1 MGPCTSASAGGA
13 SGHRTRANDTHA
25 PSIPAVGAWYDAT
38 PHLFIPADAGEKVTL
53 PGIAITI
60 KVTAAS
66 TGNAFAVFEEV
77 TRPGA
82 GPALH
87 VHRHQCEIF
96 RFLEGMYEVKVGDE
110 VFTAEPGA
118 VAVVSPGQAH
128 AFRNIG
134 ASEARLQYIIMPGAS
149 SDELFRHLS
158 RLLRHG
164 EPDMAALDRLG
175 EQFDT
180 LFGGPPLETV

>member
-1 MGPCTSASAGGA
+1 MTQPQ
-13 SGHRTRANDTHA
+13 N
-25 PSIPAVGAWYDAT
+25 
-38 PHLFIPADAGEKVTL
+38 LFIPADASEKVTL
-53 PGIAITI
+53 PGIEITI
-60 KVTAAS
+60 KVMAAS

-77 TRPGA
+77 TSPGA

-87 VHRHQCEIF
+87 VNRHQFEVF
-96 RFLEGMYEVKVGDE
+96 RFLEGTYEVKVGDE

-118 VAVVSPGQAH
+118 VAVGSPGNSH

-134 ASEARLQYIIMPGAS
+134 ESDARLQFIIMPGAS
-149 SDELFRHLS
+149 SDEFFRQIS

-164 EPDMAALDRLG
+164 ELDMVALDRLG

-180 LFGGPPLETV
+180 LFVGPPLGH

>member
-1 MGPCTSASAGGA
+1 MTQPQ
-13 SGHRTRANDTHA
+13 
-25 PSIPAVGAWYDAT
+25 
-38 PHLFIPADAGEKVTL
+38 HLFIPAEAGEKVTL

-66 TGNAFAVFEEV
+66 TGHAFAVFEEV

-87 VHRHQCEIF
+87 VHRHQFEIF
-96 RFLEGMYEVKVGDE
+96 RFLEGTYAVKVGDA
-110 VFTAEPGA
+110 FLTAEPGA

-134 ASEARLQYIIMPGAS
+134 ASEARLQYIILPGAS
-149 SDELFRHLS
+149 SDEFFRQIS
-158 RLLRHG
+158 RLLSHG
-164 EPDMAALDRLG
+164 KPDMAALERLG
-175 EQFDT
+175 AQFDT
-180 LFGGPPLETV
+180 LFVGPPLGH

>member
-1 MGPCTSASAGGA
+1 MTQPQ
-13 SGHRTRANDTHA
+13 N
-25 PSIPAVGAWYDAT
+25 
-38 PHLFIPADAGEKVTL
+38 LFIPADAGEKVTL

-60 KVTAAS
+60 KVTAVS
-66 TGNAFAVFEEV
+66 TGNACAVFEEV

-87 VHRHQCEIF
+87 VHHHQFEIC
-96 RFLEGMYEVKVGDE
+96 RFLEGTYEVKVGDAF
-110 VFTAEPGA
+110 FTAEPGA
-118 VAVVSPGQAH
+118 VAVVSPGHAH

-134 ASEARLQYIIMPGAS
+134 AREARLQYIIMPGAS
-149 SDELFRHLS
+149 SDEFFRQLSHLLS
-158 RLLRHG
+158 HG

-180 LFGGPPLETV
+180 LFVGPPLGHGA

>member
-1 MGPCTSASAGGA
+1 MTQPQ
-13 SGHRTRANDTHA
+13 N
-25 PSIPAVGAWYDAT
+25 
-38 PHLFIPADAGEKVTL
+38 LFIPAAAGEKVTL
-53 PGIAITI
+53 PGIEITI

-77 TRPGA
+77 TSPGA

-87 VHRHQCEIF
+87 VHRHQFEIF
-96 RFLEGMYEVKVGDE
+96 RFLEGTYEVKVGE
-110 VFTAEPGA
+110 AFFTAEPGA
-118 VAVVSPGQAH
+118 VAVVSPGHAH

-149 SDELFRHLS
+149 SDEFFRQIS

-164 EPDMAALDRLG
+164 ELDMVALDRLG

-180 LFGGPPLETV
+180 LFVGPPLGH

>member
-1 MGPCTSASAGGA
+1 M
-13 SGHRTRANDTHA
+13 
-25 PSIPAVGAWYDAT
+25 
-38 PHLFIPADAGEKVTL
+38 
-53 PGIAITI
+53 
-60 KVTAAS
+60 
-66 TGNAFAVFEEV
+66 
-77 TRPGA
+77 
-82 GPALH
+82 
-87 VHRHQCEIF
+87 HRHQFEIF
-96 RFLEGMYEVKVGDE
+96 RFLEGTYEVKVGDE

-149 SDELFRHLS
+149 SDEFFRHLS
-158 RLLRHG
+158 HLLSHG

-180 LFGGPPLETV
+180 LFVGPP